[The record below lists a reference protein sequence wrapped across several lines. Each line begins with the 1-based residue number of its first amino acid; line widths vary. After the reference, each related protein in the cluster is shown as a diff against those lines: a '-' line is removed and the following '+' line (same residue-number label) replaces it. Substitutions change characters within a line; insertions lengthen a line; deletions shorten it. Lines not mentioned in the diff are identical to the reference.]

1 MTFEKLLETFINSD
15 KEEWNTMGSWGHG
28 SGPSYRDQFSF
39 SEMYQGESYVLEHRE
54 HSNMASYMPNLSI
67 TIAWGIESGDK
78 SDVVDRDWAKNNP
91 NPNPGTSSYLDFF
104 YNNALVFR
112 VAYCLVDGGRCPIPF
127 PDYDEHGNV
136 SVPREHHDLI
146 KKFSEISNRSF
157 IFDGYFARTGIT
169 ISEEEWK

>member
-1 MTFEKLLETFINSD
+1 MTFDELLKTFINSD
-15 KEEWNTMGSWGHG
+15 KEDWNTISSWGHG

-39 SEMYQGESYVLEHRE
+39 SEVYEGESFVLVHQE
-54 HSNMASYMPNLSI
+54 HSSVASYMPNLSI
-67 TIAWGIESGDK
+67 TIAWGIQVGDK
-78 SDVVDRDWAKNNP
+78 NDRVDRPWAKNNP
-91 NPNPGTSSYLDFF
+91 DPSPGRSSYLDFF

-112 VAYCLVDGGRCPIPF
+112 VAYCTVDGGRCEIPF

-136 SVPREHHDLI
+136 SVPREYHDLI
-146 KKFSEISNRSF
+146 KKFSEIVNRSF